1 MNQVVIGIIIAF
13 IFIGLILFFCVILI
27 RLYFNKIKKY
37 TELLHQKDLDFQ
49 KAITQTV
56 IETQEQILNNIS
68 QDLHDDAGQ
77 QLTYI
82 NFQIENIKLD
92 SPELQKTLEPLSQSV
107 TNLSQSIRSISHAL
121 NGQLLL
127 QQDVIKAIAAEIK
140 RLQKNTKIDIAYSFE
155 EIEVKKFDDNEK
167 IIIYRI
173 FQECISNIFKH
184 AKASKMS
191 ILITTSPDFKMIIA
205 DNGKGFDFADKKSKL
220 SLGLL
225 NMINRANSIDY
236 ILAVESQIG
245 SSTKITLS
253 ENKRI

>member
-49 KAITQTV
+49 KGITQTV
-56 IETQEQILNNIS
+56 IETQEQVLNNIS

-140 RLQKNTKIDIAYSFE
+140 RLQKNTKIDIIYSFE
-155 EIEVKKFDDNEK
+155 EIEVKKFDNNEK

-173 FQECISNIFKH
+173 FQECINNVFKH

-191 ILITTSPDFKMIIA
+191 ILITTSPDFKMIIG

-225 NMINRANSIDY
+225 NMINRASSIDY

-245 SSTKITLS
+245 SGTEITLS
-253 ENKRI
+253 ENKKI

>member
-13 IFIGLILFFCVILI
+13 LFIGLILFFCVILI

-37 TELLHQKDLDFQ
+37 TEILHEKDLNFQ

-56 IETQEQILNNIS
+56 IETQEQVLNNIS

-82 NFQIENIKLD
+82 NFQIENMKLD
-92 SPELQKTLEPLSQSV
+92 SPELEEKLEPISQSLG
-107 TNLSQSIRSISHAL
+107 NLSKSIRNISHAL
-121 NGQLLL
+121 NSQLLL
-127 QQDVIKAIAAEIK
+127 QQDLIKAIATEIK
-140 RLQKNTKIDIAYSFE
+140 RLKKNSKIDISYSFE
-155 EIEVKKFDDNEK
+155 EIEVKRFNDNEK

-173 FQECISNIFKH
+173 FQECINNVFKH

-191 ILITTSPDFKMIIA
+191 ISITTSPDFKMIIE
-205 DNGKGFDFADKKSKL
+205 DNGKGFDSSDKKDKL
-220 SLGLL
+220 SLGLI
-225 NMINRANSIDY
+225 NMTNRADSIAY
-236 ILAVESQIG
+236 NFTVTSKIASG
-245 SSTKITLS
+245 TAITLS

>member
-1 MNQVVIGIIIAF
+1 MNQIVLGIIIAF

-37 TELLHQKDLDFQ
+37 TKLLHQKDLDFQ
-49 KAITQTV
+49 KTITQTV
-56 IETQEQILNNIS
+56 IETQEQVLNNIS

-82 NFQIENIKLD
+82 NFQIENMKLD
-92 SPELQKTLEPLSQSV
+92 SLELEKKLDPVSQSLGH
-107 TNLSQSIRSISHAL
+107 LSKSIRSISHAL
-121 NGQLLL
+121 NSQLLL
-127 QQDVIKAIAAEIK
+127 QQDVIKAIETEII
-140 RLQKNTKIDIAYSFE
+140 RLQKNNKVDIKYSFE
-155 EIEVKKFDDNEK
+155 EIVFKKFDDNEK

-184 AKASKMS
+184 AKASTMS
-191 ILITTSPDFKMIIA
+191 ILITTNPDFKMIIA
-205 DNGKGFDFADKKSKL
+205 DNGKGFDSSDKKNKL

-236 ILAVESQIG
+236 ILEVESQIG
-245 SSTKITLS
+245 SGTKIILS

>member
-49 KAITQTV
+49 KGITQTV
-56 IETQEQILNNIS
+56 IETQEQVLNNIS

-140 RLQKNTKIDIAYSFE
+140 RLQKNTKIDIVYSFE

-173 FQECISNIFKH
+173 FQECINNVFKH

-225 NMINRANSIDY
+225 NMINRANSINY
-236 ILAVESQIG
+236 VLAVESQIG
-245 SSTKITLS
+245 SGTKITLS

>member
-49 KAITQTV
+49 KGITQTV

-82 NFQIENIKLD
+82 NFQIENIRLD

-107 TNLSQSIRSISHAL
+107 TNLSKSIRSISHAL

-140 RLQKNTKIDIAYSFE
+140 RLQKNTKIDIVYSFE
-155 EIEVKKFDDNEK
+155 EIQVKKFDDNEK

-173 FQECISNIFKH
+173 FQECINNIFKH

-225 NMINRANSIDY
+225 NIINRANSIDY
-236 ILAVESQIG
+236 ILAVESHVG
-245 SSTKITLS
+245 SGTKITLG

>member
-1 MNQVVIGIIIAF
+1 MNQVVLGILIAF
-13 IFIGLILFFCVILI
+13 IFIGLILLFCVILI
-27 RLYFNKIKKY
+27 RLYFTKIKKY

-49 KAITQTV
+49 KVITQTV
-56 IETQEQILNNIS
+56 IETQEQVLNNIS

-92 SPELQKTLEPLSQSV
+92 SPKLRKTLEPLSQSV

-121 NGQLLL
+121 NNQLLL
-127 QQDVIKAIAAEIK
+127 QQDVIKAITMEIT
-140 RLQKNTKIDIAYSFE
+140 RLQKNNKIDIAYSFE
-155 EIEVKKFDDNEK
+155 EIEMKKFDSNEQ

-173 FQECISNIFKH
+173 FQECINNCFKH
-184 AKASKMS
+184 AKATKMS
-191 ILITTSPDFKMIIA
+191 ISITTSPHFEMLIA
-205 DNGKGFDFADKKSKL
+205 DNGRGFDPADKKSKL

-225 NMINRANSIDY
+225 NMTNRACSIDY
-236 ILAVESQIG
+236 HLDIKSQAG
-245 SSTKITLS
+245 SGTEITLA

>member
-37 TELLHQKDLDFQ
+37 TELLHEKDLNFQ

-56 IETQEQILNNIS
+56 IETQEQVLNNIS

-82 NFQIENIKLD
+82 NFQIENMKLD
-92 SPELQKTLEPLSQSV
+92 SPELGEILEPVSQSLG
-107 TNLSQSIRSISHAL
+107 NLSKSIRSISHAL
-121 NGQLLL
+121 NSQLLL
-127 QQDVIKAIAAEIK
+127 QQDLIKAIATEIK
-140 RLQKNTKIDIAYSFE
+140 RLKKNSKIDISYSFE

-173 FQECISNIFKH
+173 FQECINNVFKH

-191 ILITTSPDFKMIIA
+191 IYITTNPNFKMIIS
-205 DNGKGFDFADKKSKL
+205 DNGKGFDSTDKKDKL
-220 SLGLL
+220 SLGLI
-225 NMINRANSIDY
+225 NMANRSDSIAYHLTID
-236 ILAVESQIG
+236 SQVG
-245 SSTKITLS
+245 FGTDITLS
-253 ENKRI
+253 ENKRT

>member
-1 MNQVVIGIIIAF
+1 MNQVVLGIIIAF

-82 NFQIENIKLD
+82 NFQIENMKLD

-107 TNLSQSIRSISHAL
+107 ANLSESIRSISHAL

-127 QQDVIKAIAAEIK
+127 QQDVIKAIATEIK
-140 RLQKNTKIDIAYSFE
+140 RLQKNNKIDIAYSFE
-155 EIEVKKFDDNEK
+155 EIAIKKFDANEK

-184 AKASKMS
+184 AKASKIS
-191 ILITTSPDFKMIIA
+191 VFITTSPHFKMIIA
-205 DNGKGFDFADKKSKL
+205 DNGKGFDATDKKNKL

-225 NMINRANSIDY
+225 NMTNRANSIAYHLD
-236 ILAVESQIG
+236 IKTQLG
-245 SSTKITLS
+245 SGTEITLS
-253 ENKRI
+253 ENKTT

>member
-1 MNQVVIGIIIAF
+1 MNQVVLGIIIAF
-13 IFIGLILFFCVILI
+13 IFIGLILFFCVIII

-56 IETQEQILNNIS
+56 IETQEQVLNNIS

-82 NFQIENIKLD
+82 NFQIENMKLD
-92 SPELQKTLEPLSQSV
+92 SPELGEILEPVSQSLG
-107 TNLSQSIRSISHAL
+107 NLSQSIRSISYAL
-121 NGQLLL
+121 NSQLLL
-127 QQDVIKAIAAEIK
+127 QQDVIKAIATEIK
-140 RLQKNTKIDIAYSFE
+140 RLQKNAKIDIVYSFK
-155 EIEVKKFDDNEK
+155 EIEMKKFDDNEK

-173 FQECISNIFKH
+173 FQECINNIFKH

-191 ILITTSPDFKMIIA
+191 IFITTSPDFKMIIA
-205 DNGKGFDFADKKSKL
+205 DNGKGFDPTDKKGKL
-220 SLGLL
+220 SLGLI
-225 NMINRANSIDY
+225 NMISRANSIAY
-236 ILAVESQIG
+236 HLAVESQVG
-245 SSTKITLS
+245 SGTEITLS

>member
-1 MNQVVIGIIIAF
+1 MNQVVLGIIIAF

-37 TELLHQKDLDFQ
+37 TELLHEKDLNFQ

-56 IETQEQILNNIS
+56 IETQEQVLNNIS

-82 NFQIENIKLD
+82 NFQIENMKLD
-92 SPELQKTLEPLSQSV
+92 SPELEKILEPLSQSLG
-107 TNLSQSIRSISHAL
+107 NLSKSIRSISHAL
-121 NGQLLL
+121 NSQLLL
-127 QQDVIKAIAAEIK
+127 QQDVIKAIATEIK
-140 RLQKNTKIDIAYSFE
+140 RLQKNNKIDIVYSFE

-173 FQECISNIFKH
+173 FQECINNIFKH

-191 ILITTSPDFKMIIA
+191 VFITTIPHFKMIIA
-205 DNGKGFDFADKKSKL
+205 DNGKGFNSADKKDKL
-220 SLGLL
+220 SLGLI
-225 NMINRANSIDY
+225 NMVNRADSIAY
-236 ILAVESQIG
+236 HLAIESQMG
-245 SSTKITLS
+245 SGTEITLS

>member
-13 IFIGLILFFCVILI
+13 LFIGLILFFCVILI

-37 TELLHQKDLDFQ
+37 TEMLHEKDLNFQ

-56 IETQEQILNNIS
+56 IETQEQVLNNIS

-82 NFQIENIKLD
+82 NFQIENMKLD
-92 SPELQKTLEPLSQSV
+92 SPELEEILEPISQSLR
-107 TNLSQSIRSISHAL
+107 NLSKSIRSISHAL
-121 NGQLLL
+121 NSQLLL
-127 QQDVIKAIAAEIK
+127 QQDVIKAIITEIK
-140 RLQKNTKIDIAYSFE
+140 RLQKNNKIDIVYSFE

-173 FQECISNIFKH
+173 FQECINNIFKH

-191 ILITTSPDFKMIIA
+191 IFVTTSPCFKMLIT
-205 DNGKGFDFADKKSKL
+205 DNGKGFDSDKKSKL
-220 SLGLL
+220 SLGLI
-225 NMINRANSIDY
+225 NMTSRANSIAY
-236 ILAVESQIG
+236 HLAVESQVG
-245 SSTKITLS
+245 SGTKITLS
-253 ENKRI
+253 ENKIT

>member
-49 KAITQTV
+49 KGITQTV
-56 IETQEQILNNIS
+56 IETQEQVLNNIS

-107 TNLSQSIRSISHAL
+107 TNLSKSIRSISHAL

-140 RLQKNTKIDIAYSFE
+140 RLQKNTKIDIIYSFE
-155 EIEVKKFDDNEK
+155 EIEIKKFDDNEK

-173 FQECISNIFKH
+173 FQECINNIFKH

-191 ILITTSPDFKMIIA
+191 ISITTSPDFKMMIA
-205 DNGKGFDFADKKSKL
+205 DNGKGFDFTDKKSKL

-245 SSTKITLS
+245 SGTKITLS

>member
-13 IFIGLILFFCVILI
+13 LFIGLILFFCVILI

-37 TELLHQKDLDFQ
+37 TEMLHEKDLNFQ

-56 IETQEQILNNIS
+56 IETQEQVLNNIS

-82 NFQIENIKLD
+82 NFQIENMKLD
-92 SPELQKTLEPLSQSV
+92 SPELEKTLEPLSQSLG
-107 TNLSQSIRSISHAL
+107 NLSKSIRSISHAL
-121 NGQLLL
+121 NSQLLL
-127 QQDVIKAIAAEIK
+127 QQDVIKAIITELK
-140 RLQKNTKIDIAYSFE
+140 RLQKNNKIDIVYSFE
-155 EIEVKKFDDNEK
+155 EIEVKKFSDNEK

-173 FQECISNIFKH
+173 FQECINNVFKH

-191 ILITTSPDFKMIIA
+191 VFITTSPDFKMIIS
-205 DNGKGFDFADKKSKL
+205 DNGKGFNSAEKKGKL
-220 SLGLL
+220 SLGLI
-225 NMINRANSIDY
+225 NMANRANSIAYD
-236 ILAVESQIG
+236 LDVKSQVG
-245 SSTKITLS
+245 SGTEITLS

>member
-49 KAITQTV
+49 KGITQTV
-56 IETQEQILNNIS
+56 IETQEQVLNNIS

-140 RLQKNTKIDIAYSFE
+140 RLQKNTKIDIVYSFE
-155 EIEVKKFDDNEK
+155 AIEVKKFDDNEK

-173 FQECISNIFKH
+173 FQECINNVFKH

-191 ILITTSPDFKMIIA
+191 ILITTSPDFKMIIE

-225 NMINRANSIDY
+225 NMINRANSINY
-236 ILAVESQIG
+236 VLAVESQIG
-245 SSTKITLS
+245 SGTKITLS